1 MKLELQAYIDKIP
14 QIVSDA
20 LPKLEK
26 LGFPLYDIDVDEL
39 NMDEFCD
46 CFLGQLIFKNI
57 GQSSRQFL
65 LDLCPDGYF
74 EVPKLP
80 VGESSFIDIGTFT
93 LFNIKYITA
102 LTAEYKK
109 QIKQWKKDRG
119 LRFKAE
125 FIEQIKQFRYK
136 GVLH

>member
-1 MKLELQAYIDKIP
+1 MKQELQAYIDKIP

-26 LGFPLYDIDVDEL
+26 LGFPLQDINEDKL
-39 NMDEFCD
+39 NMAEFCD
-46 CFLGQLIFKNI
+46 CFLGQF
-57 GQSSRQFL
+57 GQSGRQFL
-65 LDLCPDGYF
+65 LNFCPLGYF

-80 VGESSFIDIGTFT
+80 VGESSFFGFIDIGTFS

>member
-1 MKLELQAYIDKIP
+1 MKQELQAYIDKIP
-14 QIVSDA
+14 QIVYDA

-26 LGFPLYDIDVDEL
+26 LGFPLQDINEDKL
-39 NMDEFCD
+39 NMAEFCD
-46 CFLGQLIFKNI
+46 CFLGQLKGTF

-74 EVPKLP
+74 EIPKLE